1 MVSGFKI
8 LEHPADVGIE
18 ASGASLREAFEHAA
32 TGLMSIILDLS
43 LVEIQESKII
53 KLRANDPE
61 QLLVRWLS
69 EILYLFDGKGF
80 VPKEF
85 SVSALSPTSLTAL
98 IRGEQ
103 FSATMH
109 RTKLDVK
116 AVTYHQVMVREE
128 SDGGYVRVFLD
139 I

>member
-1 MVSGFKI
+1 MLSGFKI

-18 ASGASLREAFEHAA
+18 ASGASLKEAFEYVA
-32 TGLMSIILDLS
+32 TGLMSIILDPS
-43 LVEIQESKII
+43 LVEVQESKII
-53 KLRANDPE
+53 KLRASDPE

-85 SVSALSPTSLTAL
+85 SISALSPTSLTAL

-109 RTKLDVK
+109 RTRLDVK

-128 SDGGYVRVFLD
+128 NGGACVRVFLD

>member
-43 LVEIQESKII
+43 LVEVQESKII
-53 KLRANDPE
+53 KLHANDAE

-85 SVSALSPTSLTAL
+85 SISSLSPTSLTAL

-116 AVTYHQVMVREE
+116 AVTYHQVMVRDDN
-128 SDGGYVRVFLD
+128 DGAYVRVFLD